1 MRATLGRCFEKPIGL
16 SGDELTYEKL
26 LVRPGDAHW
35 YAFTA
40 STGGPATIH
49 AEPEGAQELVLCG
62 LLMDAEGRVLSEAGG
77 GAGGFVIDCELT
89 AGAVSYTH
97 LPRMM
102 MSTYTAS
109 RQMEKSRP
117 NSSAMAAKMKSE

>member
-1 MRATLGRCFEKPIGL
+1 MCIRD
-16 SGDELTYEKL
+16 S
-26 LVRPGDAHW
+26 W

-89 AGAVSYTH
+89 AGARYYVRVSALDASTAVSYTH
-97 LPRMM
+97 LDV
-102 MSTYTAS
+102 YK
-109 RQMEKSRP
+109 RQGLDAQTLP
-117 NSSAMAAKMKSE
+117 SE